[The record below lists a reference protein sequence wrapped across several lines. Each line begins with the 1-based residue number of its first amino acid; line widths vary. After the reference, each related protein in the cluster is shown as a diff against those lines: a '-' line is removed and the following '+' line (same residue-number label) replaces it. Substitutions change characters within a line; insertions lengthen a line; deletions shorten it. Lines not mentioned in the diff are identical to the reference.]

1 MGEMGQSSRGSSPSV
16 VHPASQPVAT
26 AASRHFL
33 GATPHLAPLPS
44 SGYYGNHQNVI
55 LPVNHH
61 QNDNDDDVLIVED
74 YMAGMAQEE
83 PFYIDDGDDEREEG
97 ATLTP
102 DNGNTGFQ
110 RRKADSS
117 SAYEDQGRSPDDQRH
132 YTGDQGHEDSASHH
146 YGELG
151 LQTGDGESRDRAVSP
166 APVCGMEVEG
176 QASHWDETAS
186 GTSSAAGRH
195 GNASEQSDPEEAGLG
210 PRRLRVKHENPCSPP
225 SPPSPRL
232 PARLDPA
239 ADAPAEEGSASR
251 SGEAG
256 TVHPSAGGQQGAGHA
271 GVDNGEHGQGEVPH
285 TAAVASP
292 RSAGEPTL
300 KKIKLENEAWGES
313 ADADNSSQGSEASTS
328 LTGGA
333 CAAAYG
339 ANTADASQQNNGN
352 RNQLTCANTSRLN
365 HVISGYRSTISTI
378 RKNTAYAG
386 QAIRGLTNSGTY
398 QATNASS
405 SRTARGAANT
415 AYRVANHATS
425 RMTNPMPSAMTSQM
439 TKQVTNVV
447 TSQMTNLLQTLV
459 TNLVE
464 KSSPG
469 VTNDA
474 EVTFVNHVVCELK
487 KLDEDLQAD
496 VKFSIQKTIYEAQKE
511 MRQRR
516 TQQTGNA
523 V

>member
-1 MGEMGQSSRGSSPSV
+1 MKR
-16 VHPASQPVAT
+16 
-26 AASRHFL
+26 
-33 GATPHLAPLPS
+33 
-44 SGYYGNHQNVI
+44 
-55 LPVNHH
+55 
-61 QNDNDDDVLIVED
+61 
-74 YMAGMAQEE
+74 
-83 PFYIDDGDDEREEG
+83 
-97 ATLTP
+97 
-102 DNGNTGFQ
+102 
-110 RRKADSS
+110 
-117 SAYEDQGRSPDDQRH
+117 
-132 YTGDQGHEDSASHH
+132 
-146 YGELG
+146 
-151 LQTGDGESRDRAVSP
+151 
-166 APVCGMEVEG
+166 
-176 QASHWDETAS
+176 
-186 GTSSAAGRH
+186 
-195 GNASEQSDPEEAGLG
+195 
-210 PRRLRVKHENPCSPP
+210 ENPCSPP

-232 PARLDPA
+232 PSRLDPA
-239 ADAPAEEGSASR
+239 ADAPAEEGSASC

-256 TVHPSAGGQQGAGHA
+256 TVHPSAGVQQGAGHA

-285 TAAVASP
+285 TAAVVSP

-328 LTGGA
+328 LTGDACSSHRSEASTSLTGGA

-352 RNQLTCANTSRLN
+352 GSQLTCANTSRLN
-365 HVISGYRSTISTI
+365 HVSSGYRSTISTI

-405 SRTARGAANT
+405 SRTARGAINT
-415 AYRVANHATS
+415 AYRAANHATG

-447 TSQMTNLLQTLV
+447 TSQMTNLLQMLV